1 MGRIQPG
8 VIRRSDVM
16 RIMTCGRAAENS
28 SFPFFFFCFLSRPSR
43 RPTKIKEKNNF
54 DFRWALP
61 IFLSL
66 ARGRFGVRLLYNQI
80 KESSRWNKRRRWRQV
95 ENIFFSDAWFRQQP
109 FSRVRLVLPIVAASR
124 KRWTFGNMM
133 DFFECIYLRNGALCI
148 PKNSECHSGSHTE
161 KLNAHKHRL
170 SVFVFS
176 PTLSSSRQQS
186 HRALRRRC
194 WQLCSYITTHRPL

>member
-28 SFPFFFFCFLSRPSR
+28 SFPFFFCFLSRPSR

-66 ARGRFGVRLLYNQI
+66 QEDGLEYVCYITRSKNQVVEI
-80 KESSRWNKRRRWRQV
+80 KGDGDVKSK
-95 ENIFFSDAWFRQQP
+95 IFFFP
-109 FSRVRLVLPIVAASR
+109 TLG
-124 KRWTFGNMM
+124 FGN
-133 DFFECIYLRNGALCI
+133 
-148 PKNSECHSGSHTE
+148 
-161 KLNAHKHRL
+161 
-170 SVFVFS
+170 S
-176 PTLSSSRQQS
+176 PSQGCASSYR
-186 HRALRRRC
+186 
-194 WQLCSYITTHRPL
+194 

>member
-28 SFPFFFFCFLSRPSR
+28 SFPFFFCFLSRPSR

-66 ARGRFGVRLLYNQI
+66 QEDGLEYVCYITRSKNQVVEI
-80 KESSRWNKRRRWRQV
+80 KGDGDVKSK
-95 ENIFFSDAWFRQQP
+95 IFFFSDAWFRQQP
-109 FSRVRLVLPIVAASR
+109 FSKVRLVLPIVAASR

-170 SVFVFS
+170 SVFVFA